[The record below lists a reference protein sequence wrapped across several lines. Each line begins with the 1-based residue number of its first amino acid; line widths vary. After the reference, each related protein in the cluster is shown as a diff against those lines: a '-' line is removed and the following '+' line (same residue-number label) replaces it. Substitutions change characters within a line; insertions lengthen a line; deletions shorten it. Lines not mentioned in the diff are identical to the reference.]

1 MFLQFLNNVRETR
14 TNICPSIISALASHS
29 QNVLPR
35 ALSWKLRIKYRIDY
49 TSTLT
54 RRNLVPVR
62 TSRLWFFLL
71 PGTFYKL
78 NYRRVSGKKYSFAL
92 LCVELPPTYSFE
104 LLDTF
109 ISLSLITMRKE
120 WTNHCNE
127 EIKKTLNVKTTYG
140 AKMKVSV
147 RSKGRLLY
155 SYEGLVLTSI

>member
-29 QNVLPR
+29 QNVLP
-35 ALSWKLRIKYRIDY
+35 LSWKLRIKYRIDY

-127 EIKKTLNVKTTYG
+127 EIKKTLMFKRHTAPKWRWVC
-140 AKMKVSV
+140 AV
-147 RSKGRLLY
+147 RRGCCTVTR
-155 SYEGLVLTSI
+155 G

>member
-1 MFLQFLNNVRETR
+1 MPEHH
-14 TNICPSIISALASHS
+14 ISVSFSFPECVTTELKTSNQISHRLH
-29 QNVLPR
+29 VDTYP
-35 ALSWKLRIKYRIDY
+35 
-49 TSTLT
+49 T
-54 RRNLVPVR
+54 NLVPVR

-120 WTNHCNE
+120 
-127 EIKKTLNVKTTYG
+127 
-140 AKMKVSV
+140 
-147 RSKGRLLY
+147 
-155 SYEGLVLTSI
+155 

>member
-29 QNVLPR
+29 QNVLP
-35 ALSWKLRIKYRIDY
+35 LSWKPRIKYRIDY
-49 TSTLT
+49 TLTHT

-127 EIKKTLNVKTTYG
+127 EIKKTLMFKRHMAPKWRWVCAVTY
-140 AKMKVSV
+140 
-147 RSKGRLLY
+147 
-155 SYEGLVLTSI
+155 